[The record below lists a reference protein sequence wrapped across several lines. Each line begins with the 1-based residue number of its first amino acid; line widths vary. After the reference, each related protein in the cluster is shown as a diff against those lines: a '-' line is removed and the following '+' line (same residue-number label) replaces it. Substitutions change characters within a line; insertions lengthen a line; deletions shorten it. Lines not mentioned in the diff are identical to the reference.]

1 MENMHQLVARVA
13 ALWNMH
19 QCREVLY
26 KQSMTLDN
34 LGSLRKICSQG
45 FISSLLF
52 QKDIQWI
59 YDDIKCALSDGD
71 IHNFVK
77 EENVPLYTLPN
88 ENRAVLTRII
98 QDQEYKSI
106 KLYKELLG
114 LKNLTTDT
122 YSIFTDHL
130 DKLSDISYHLNK
142 ELTKYSPRHFA
153 LQMTI

>member
-13 ALWNMH
+13 GLWNLH

-26 KQSMTLDN
+26 KQSLTLDN
-34 LGSLRKICSQG
+34 LGSLRQICSQG

-71 IHNFVK
+71 IHDFEKK
-77 EENVPLYTLPN
+77 ENGLVYTLPK
-88 ENRAVLTRII
+88 EDRPVLTRII

-106 KLYKELLG
+106 KLYKDLMG
-114 LKNLTTDT
+114 LKTLTIDS
-122 YSIFTDHL
+122 YSILSDHL
-130 DKLSDISYHLNK
+130 DKLCDISYNLNK
-142 ELTKYSPRHFA
+142 ELIKHSPRYFA
-153 LQMTI
+153 VNMSV